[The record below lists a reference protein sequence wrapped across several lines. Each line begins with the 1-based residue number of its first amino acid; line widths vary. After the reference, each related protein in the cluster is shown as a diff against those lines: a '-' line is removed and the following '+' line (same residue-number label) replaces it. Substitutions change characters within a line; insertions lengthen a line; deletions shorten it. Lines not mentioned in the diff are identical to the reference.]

1 MKPKYHWCYDIAE
14 QLERDQGFQVLL
26 DAFVV
31 ERLHLRFRDIGNR
44 IDNQIRYERTL
55 LTRAII
61 AQKSSLCDART
72 TFGLLGPTETVF
84 PDVPELVMGARL
96 QHGGKKIDVGDVVF
110 LYGMRP
116 GMVKA
121 CVRQNVTLLV
131 IVQLY
136 QLLEKIS
143 EHSGTWQLS
152 EDREAWHASDV
163 QLALAW
169 YEHGEHTTVIKR

>member
-1 MKPKYHWCYDIAE
+1 MKPKHHWCYDIAE

-31 ERLHLRFRDIGNR
+31 ERLHLRFRDIGSR
-44 IDNQIRYERTL
+44 IDNSNRFEPTL
-55 LTRAII
+55 LTLAIMH
-61 AQKSSLCDART
+61 QKASLRTART

-84 PDVPELVMGARL
+84 PDVPELVMGASL
-96 QHGGKKIDVGDVVF
+96 ELGGKKIAVGDVVF
-110 LYGMRP
+110 LNGISP

-121 CVRQNVTLLV
+121 CVRQNVALFV

-136 QLLEKIS
+136 QLRAKIS
-143 EHSGTWQLS
+143 EQSGTWQLS
-152 EDREAWHASDV
+152 EDRKAWHASDV

>member
-1 MKPKYHWCYDIAE
+1 MKPKHHWCFDIAQ
-14 QLERDQGFQVLL
+14 QLERDQDCQVLL

-44 IDNQIRYERTL
+44 IDDQGRFEPTL
-55 LTRAII
+55 LTLATMH
-61 AQKSSLCDART
+61 QKSSLRDART
-72 TFGLLGPTETVF
+72 TFGLIGPTKTAGHG
-84 PDVPELVMGARL
+84 LVMGARL
-96 QHGGKKIDVGDVVF
+96 EHGGKSICVGDVVF

-136 QLLEKIS
+136 QLREKIS

-152 EDREAWHASDV
+152 EVREAWQAKDV

-169 YEHGEHTTVIKR
+169 YEQGENTTVIKR